1 VRALAVQVEIE
12 IREQWGEAIRV
23 VNLDVGSI
31 PGRELQFVCFWIG
44 GEFGFEEAFRS
55 DFAHWI
61 RRAFHH
67 HRGVHGLGKKRSN
80 YPAVGGGMGAEDPKR
95 VAVVTA
101 DDGFEF
107 VREHAQLLWQ
117 RHFMNKA
124 ELHLHLEGSIEAE
137 TLLAIDPSLSREEIE
152 GNLTC
157 ASFEE
162 FLRGYVWV
170 TKLLQAPEHYALATR
185 HLLERLAAQDVT
197 YAEITLSAGVVLWKG
212 QDLGAVYEAIWRE
225 TLRSS
230 VKAEAGQRV
239 AEFAVS
245 RRGSGTVA
253 FGIGGDE
260 ARGPAEWFRD
270 VFAYARDSGLRLT
283 CHAGETMGPE
293 SIWAA
298 LEIGAERI
306 GHGIAAVRD
315 EALMR
320 ALRER
325 NIPLEICI
333 SSNVCMGL
341 VPSVEEHPVR
351 RLYDA
356 GVPIV
361 LNTDDPAFFRTT
373 LTREYELA
381 ERVCGLPVEELR
393 ANGFRYAFG

>member
-1 VRALAVQVEIE
+1 
-12 IREQWGEAIRV
+12 
-23 VNLDVGSI
+23 
-31 PGRELQFVCFWIG
+31 
-44 GEFGFEEAFRS
+44 
-55 DFAHWI
+55 
-61 RRAFHH
+61 
-67 HRGVHGLGKKRSN
+67 
-80 YPAVGGGMGAEDPKR
+80 
-95 VAVVTA
+95 
-101 DDGFEF
+101 
-107 VREHAQLLWQ
+107 
-117 RHFMNKA
+117 MNKA
-124 ELHLHLEGSIEAE
+124 ELHLHLEGSIEAD

-152 GNLTC
+152 ANLTC

-170 TKLLQAPEHYALATR
+170 TKLLQTPEHYALATR

-212 QDLGAVYEAIWRE
+212 QDLAAVYEAIWRE

-230 VKAEAGQRV
+230 VKAFWILDAVRHFGAEAGQRV

-245 RRGSGTVA
+245 RRGDGTIA
-253 FGIGGDE
+253 LGIGGDE
-260 ARGPAEWFRD
+260 ARGPAEWFRN
-270 VFAYARDSGLRLT
+270 VFAYARDAGLRLT

-320 ALRER
+320 VLRER

-351 RLYDA
+351 LLYDA

-361 LNTDDPAFFRTT
+361 LNTDDPSFFRTT

-381 ERVCGLPVEELR
+381 ERVLGLPAEELG
-393 ANGFRYAFG
+393 ANGFRYAFTP

>member
-1 VRALAVQVEIE
+1 
-12 IREQWGEAIRV
+12 
-23 VNLDVGSI
+23 
-31 PGRELQFVCFWIG
+31 
-44 GEFGFEEAFRS
+44 
-55 DFAHWI
+55 
-61 RRAFHH
+61 
-67 HRGVHGLGKKRSN
+67 
-80 YPAVGGGMGAEDPKR
+80 
-95 VAVVTA
+95 
-101 DDGFEF
+101 
-107 VREHAQLLWQ
+107 
-117 RHFMNKA
+117 MNKA
-124 ELHLHLEGSIEAE
+124 ELHLHLEGSIEAD

-152 GNLTC
+152 ANLTC

-170 TKLLQAPEHYALATR
+170 NKRLQTPEHYALATR

-212 QDLGAVYEAIWRE
+212 QDLAAVYEAIWRE

-230 VKAEAGQRV
+230 VKAFWILDAVRHFGAEAGQRV

-315 EALMR
+315 ETLM
-320 ALRER
+320 AVLRER

-381 ERVCGLPVEELR
+381 ERVFGLPVEELT
-393 ANGFRYAFG
+393 ANGFQYAFGAVSSGLTDMYVAN